1 MMSKQF
7 VPRDCT
13 TNLTEME
20 TFLSKNNFLS
30 GTENPGQIDSQ
41 MIDLMLKGSASS
53 EMQVPPNRNRYP
65 NSFSWFWSLS
75 QFSYKTRKLWNPLN
89 ISPELTD
96 SEGEGELEPGGGL
109 TDSIET
115 QATGHQMEI
124 QRVETGRVKPERDEF
139 VVSLDNGEYYGFMET
154 DPSFKMSSISHPKSN
169 STHSNNLECRSIM
182 KHLDNDVYEVANQIQ
197 ATRKFINFEDGKSE
211 DLGVQGLRPG
221 EVEGFRSTASV
232 RAGSDRK
239 VPMVVSILNQPQAD
253 SVLHL
258 KDLVHERDTIEEDS
272 STKKEGILKIC
283 SEEKFEP
290 MEPGVLSEPKS
301 LPAKPQTVNLFGSQ
315 NVKFGF
321 QRECLEELAI
331 KDRSEESTG
340 IFRISSTSRKSNTSQ
355 GMILFDI
362 DIARN
367 YSYILESE
375 TRPSVKKPPL
385 PIDLFHSPKNSVS
398 LLKCSDLEDFSN
410 TPDFGMGSDPAQNQN
425 FFGGPQIKPKQEKNK
440 GERKGVI
447 YQFSE
452 MSFK

>member
-41 MIDLMLKGSASS
+41 MIDLMLKGSPSS
-53 EMQVPPNRNRYP
+53 EMQVPPDRNRYP

-96 SEGEGELEPGGGL
+96 SEAEGELEPGGGL
-109 TDSIET
+109 YDSVET
-115 QATGHQMEI
+115 QVTGHVEF
-124 QRVETGRVKPERDEF
+124 QRVDTAPVKPERDEF

-154 DPSFKMSSISHPKSN
+154 DPSFKMSSISHPQSN
-169 STHSNNLECRSIM
+169 STQSNNLECRSIM
-182 KHLDNDVYEVANQIQ
+182 KHLENDVSEAANQIH
-197 ATRKFINFEDGKSE
+197 ATRRFMNFEEGKSE
-211 DLGVQGLRPG
+211 DLGVQGLRPE

-272 STKKEGILKIC
+272 STKIDTILKIC

-290 MEPGVLSEPKS
+290 MGPCVLNEPKS
-301 LPAKPQTVNLFGSQ
+301 LPAQTQTVTLFGTQ

-321 QRECLEELAI
+321 QRECLEELVI

-340 IFRISSTSRKSNTSQ
+340 IFRVSSTSRKSNTSQ
-355 GMILFDI
+355 GMILPDI

-375 TRPSVKKPPL
+375 SRPSVAKPPL
-385 PIDLFHSPKNSVS
+385 PVDLFDSPKNSNS
-398 LLKCSDLEDFSN
+398 PLKSGDLEDFSN
-410 TPDFGMGSDPAQNQN
+410 TPDFGFGGDPSKNQN
-425 FFGGPQIKPKQEKNK
+425 FFAGPQIKSKEDQNK
-440 GERKGVI
+440 GEWKGLI